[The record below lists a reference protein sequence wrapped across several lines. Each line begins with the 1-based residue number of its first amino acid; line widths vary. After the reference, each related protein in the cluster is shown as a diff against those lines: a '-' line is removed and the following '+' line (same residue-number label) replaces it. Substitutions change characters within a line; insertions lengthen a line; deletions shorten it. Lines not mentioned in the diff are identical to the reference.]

1 MGDLSKYDL
10 ELWKFKGATRAHDK
24 QTNAVAT
31 ATVVAPGA
39 EYRNRVVKID
49 ASYSSSTVSGLL
61 MLKSGVTVIAE
72 KYIHGAG
79 ALDYSDFGIA
89 ALARNEAV
97 SAELAAGGAAIVGT
111 VTLSGFKHPDSPL

>member
-10 ELWKFKGATRAHDK
+10 ELWKFKGAFLAQDTE
-24 QTNAVAT
+24 TNALAV
-31 ATVVAPGA
+31 ATVVAPGT
-39 EYRNRVVKID
+39 EYRNRPVKVD

-61 MLKSGVTVIAE
+61 QIKSGATVIAE

-89 ALARNEAV
+89 ALNRNEAV
-97 SAELAAGGAAIVGT
+97 SAGLAAGGGALVGT
-111 VTLSGFKHPDSPL
+111 LRRDGVW